1 MKLIFTICLAFIAMT
16 SCQSGSK
23 SENKNRESN
32 TEACCNTMTEDELK
46 FTSGGF
52 SSAVINRPVNVVF
65 EMLTNVNTWPT
76 INLGVTKAILPENLK
91 VEKGAKFNE
100 TIASPI
106 PGIDDWTN
114 EWTIAEYELD
124 KAFAITGQDNFT
136 KEPIHSYITY
146 KFAALNDSTTL
157 FKRTIKVTL
166 NQEFAEKSSSQE
178 LEALYRFLGSQW
190 EMATHLKKYVETN
203 STL

>member
-1 MKLIFTICLAFIAMT
+1 MKLFFTICLALIAMT
-16 SCQSGSK
+16 SCQTGSNK
-23 SENKNRESN
+23 ENKDNESN
-32 TEACCNTMTEDELK
+32 TDVCCNTITEDELK

-52 SSAVINRPVNVVF
+52 SSAVINRPVDVVF

-91 VEKGAKFNE
+91 VEKDAKFSE

-106 PGIDDWTN
+106 PGIEDWTN
-114 EWTIAEYELD
+114 EWTIAEYEQN

-146 KFAALNDSTTL
+146 RFTALNDSTTL

-166 NQEFAEKSSSQE
+166 NQEFIEKSSAQE
-178 LEALYRFLGSQW
+178 VEALYRFLGSQW
-190 EMATHLKKYVETN
+190 EMAAHLKKYVESN
-203 STL
+203 SPK